1 MDWSLFPRGLL
12 IGLSVAIPV
21 GPMALLCI
29 RRTLAFG
36 FGAGFTSGIGI
47 ASADAIYGAVAAFG
61 LTSISSFLVDI
72 QDIVRFGGGL
82 FLCYLGISTFRSIAG
97 RIEDVAASGGSR
109 HAGAFAS
116 TLGLTLT
123 NPATI
128 LSFAAIFSG
137 FGIAGRSDDAGSA
150 TALVAGVFL
159 GSSLWW
165 LILVT
170 GTGRLRGWLSAG
182 RLTTVNRLSGLAI
195 GTFGL
200 LALLSAIR

>member
-21 GPMALLCI
+21 GPMALLCM

-36 FGAGFTSGIGI
+36 FGAGFTSGVGV
-47 ASADAIYGAVAAFG
+47 ATADAIYGAVAAFG
-61 LTSISSFLVDI
+61 LTSISSFLVDF

-82 FLCYLGISTFRSIAG
+82 FLIYLGIGIFRSHPAQT
-97 RIEDVAASGGSR
+97 ETAAPLGTLRG
-109 HAGAFAS
+109 AGAFAS

-123 NPATI
+123 NPTTI

-137 FGIAGRSDDAGSA
+137 FGIAAKSDGADSA
-150 TALVAGVFL
+150 TALVLGVFL
-159 GSSLWW
+159 GSVFWW

-170 GTGRLRGWLSAG
+170 GVGRLRGWLTG
-182 RLTTVNRLSGLAI
+182 ERLSAINRACGVAI
-195 GTFGL
+195 GTFGI
-200 LALLSAIR
+200 LALWGAIR